1 LGDVVVTETTRAAV
15 LADEVVGAPTRMDEA
30 ATAVAVSQ
38 YFSDI
43 FPPNDLG
50 KN

>member
-1 LGDVVVTETTRAAV
+1 VVFADVAA
-15 LADEVVGAPTRMDEA
+15 AEPTRMDEA

-43 FPPNDLG
+43 FPPIDLG
-50 KN
+50 EN